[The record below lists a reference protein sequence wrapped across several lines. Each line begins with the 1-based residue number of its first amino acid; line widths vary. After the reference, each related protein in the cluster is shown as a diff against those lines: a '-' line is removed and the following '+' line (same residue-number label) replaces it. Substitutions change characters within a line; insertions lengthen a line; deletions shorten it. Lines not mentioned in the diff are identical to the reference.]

1 MLWKISPILNFE
13 ILGAFV
19 KTLTADE
26 NYPSGDSRDL
36 QFPIEMQLSEK
47 QKTFMN
53 FLFHL

>member
-36 QFPIEMQLSEK
+36 QFPIEMQLS
-47 QKTFMN
+47 
-53 FLFHL
+53 